1 MVPSPA
7 LIVLLPV
14 NRFPNNL
21 APNIPNNVQRNPP
34 FCYFASF
41 LIVS

>member
-14 NRFPNNL
+14 NRFPDKL
-21 APNIPNNVQRNPP
+21 APKGPKS
-34 FCYFASF
+34 SF
-41 LIVS
+41 